1 MAQQA
6 SVRRPRPLTKRLL
19 AAALTLGT
27 VGAVGAAA
35 PPGPGEAP
43 RKTDHGFLERD
54 LVSNLAGRAEVR
66 DKNLVNPWGLALAKT
81 GQVWVS
87 DNGSDHATIYTGAV
101 DGQPVSV
108 VPLVVDFPQDGAP
121 TGVVRNDTD
130 DFQIGPKGSKAPAK
144 FLFAGEH
151 GDLFAWNPD
160 ITGTGVDTVAH
171 EDATFKG
178 LALVR
183 GKDDKGKHGKG
194 KHGKD
199 EKCDESR
206 ILVANFSDA
215 RIDVFDKDFNPV
227 PPTDSRFEDPN
238 LPEGPNGAHYAPFDV
253 KTIGSKVFVT
263 YALQDD
269 QKHDDVPGVGHGF
282 IDVYSTEGKLLRRL
296 VSGTD
301 TKGHGDVLNSP
312 WGLEVAP
319 KGFGKFAGD
328 LLVGNFGDGHINVFD
343 KKTGKFKGTLKH
355 RNGDPIEIEGLWGL
369 QSGTKQSGGKDSVWF
384 AAGINGEADGLLGT
398 LRAED

>member
-1 MAQQA
+1 MAQQV
-6 SVRRPRPLTKRLL
+6 SVRRSRPLSKRLL

-27 VGAVGAAA
+27 VGTLAAAA
-35 PPGPGEAP
+35 PPGPGEAAP
-43 RKTDHGFLERD
+43 RTADHGFLERD
-54 LVSNLAGRAEVR
+54 LVSDLAGRAEVQ
-66 DKNLVNPWGLALAKT
+66 DPNLVNPWGLALANT
-81 GQVWVS
+81 GEVWVS
-87 DNGSDHATIYTGAV
+87 DNGSDKATIYTGAV
-101 DGQPVSV
+101 DGQPVSI
-108 VPLVVDFPQDGAP
+108 VPLVVDFPAGGAP

-130 DFQIGPKGSKAPAK
+130 DFQIGPEGSTAAAK

-171 EDATFKG
+171 EDAIFKG

-183 GKDDKGKHGKG
+183 GKDDKENGKD
-194 KHGKD
+194 GKD

-238 LPEGPNGAHYAPFDV
+238 LPDGYAPFDV

-263 YALQDD
+263 YALQDAD
-269 QKHDDVPGVGHGF
+269 KEDDVPGPGHGF
-282 IDVYSTEGKLLRRL
+282 IDVYSTEGKLLQRFA
-296 VSGTD
+296 SGTD
-301 TKGHGDVLNSP
+301 PKNGHVLNSP

-319 KGFGKFAGD
+319 KGFGRFAGD
-328 LLVGNFGDGHINVFD
+328 LLVGNFGDGRINVFD
-343 KKTGKFKGTLKH
+343 KKTGKLKGTLKD

-384 AAGINGEADGLLGT
+384 AAGIEDEAHGLLGT
-398 LRAED
+398 LRAEG